1 MARLLSL
8 AAFIT
13 SVLTA
18 ALDTRQAGAGLRT
31 DNYDGLTTVP
41 AVPQLSLIG
50 QYNGLDY
57 KGWTVAQGGLPLP
70 NLCLLGDRLCLA
82 TFSYGL
88 KPQSPAKIAVTG
100 LVQTVTQ
107 IGLVSLRP
115 FGTISAVPS
124 QGVNSYNLISFYF
137 GCIGF
142 TAESLVTFSSRCSIT
157 VTGFYT
163 TGVQAPTLK
172 FTFVPTSATESQ
184 LTKAVLPASYSA
196 SLAGLK
202 NVTIGI
208 AEADWTP
215 ALTVL
220 GVDDLVHLNRVI

>member
-13 SVLTA
+13 YVLAA
-18 ALDTRQAGAGLRT
+18 ALDTRQAGPGLRT
-31 DNYDGLTTVP
+31 DNYDSLTTVP
-41 AVPQLSLIG
+41 AAPQLSLVG

-70 NLCLLGDRLCLA
+70 NICLLGDRLCLA

-88 KPQSPAKIAVTG
+88 KPQSPAKIAATA
-100 LVQTVTQ
+100 LVQTITQ

-115 FGTISAVPS
+115 FGTISAAPS
-124 QGVNSYNLISFYF
+124 SGVNSYNLISFYF
-137 GCIGF
+137 GCIGN
-142 TAESLVTFSSRCSIT
+142 TGESLVSFSSRCTIS

-172 FTFVPTSATESQ
+172 FTFVPTSATEAP

-208 AEADWTP
+208 VEADWTST
-215 ALTVL
+215 LTIL
-220 GVDDLVHLNRVI
+220 GIDDLVHLNRVI